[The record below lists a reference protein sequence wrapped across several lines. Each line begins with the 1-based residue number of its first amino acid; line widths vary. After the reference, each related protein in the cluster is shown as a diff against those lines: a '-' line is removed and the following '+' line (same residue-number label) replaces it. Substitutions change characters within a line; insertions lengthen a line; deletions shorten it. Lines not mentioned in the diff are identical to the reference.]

1 MNTDDLQQGTLYDE
15 NGVPVVHAKECVSFP
30 DDVSLF
36 ITKPEDL
43 NRVSNL
49 VSQSLQ
55 DIIKTPGRTI
65 ELVFEP
71 HIQDGLK
78 DGSLRMMKTTA
89 GETLADAVHNGG
101 KKSGRIAGKGR
112 IIEGGKL
119 KQLAIGSFQVV
130 SLIVAQAHLADINKK
145 LTEIKTAI
153 ESLHDK
159 INSHNLAKINGR
171 IHYLEGIIEKMHR
184 GDFDYE
190 VSLQIKNKIE
200 DTVADAYE
208 WQSILLHDLK
218 NLKSNVDNLKDS
230 DTFGTGDTYQ
240 NLKNLA
246 EETYPLITR
255 RNVLLKMASLLT
267 YIQSCIDPIG
277 KNFSQFDL
285 MNDTWNLNLNNL
297 VSSIGN
303 KANQLLSKARF
314 NSQEMLDH
322 RRFFITKTLEIVN
335 NSADN
340 NYEQFESSLLKLKN
354 NHNKILSR
362 NGKLRLAVTHDNNG
376 NIQKAAIID

>member
-89 GETLADAVHNGG
+89 GETLADAVHSGG

-130 SLIVAQAHLADINKK
+130 SLIVAQAHLADINKS

-190 VSLQIKNKIE
+190 ISLQIKNKIE
-200 DTVADAYE
+200 DTVA
-208 WQSILLHDLK
+208 
-218 NLKSNVDNLKDS
+218 
-230 DTFGTGDTYQ
+230 
-240 NLKNLA
+240 
-246 EETYPLITR
+246 
-255 RNVLLKMASLLT
+255 
-267 YIQSCIDPIG
+267 
-277 KNFSQFDL
+277 
-285 MNDTWNLNLNNL
+285 
-297 VSSIGN
+297 
-303 KANQLLSKARF
+303 
-314 NSQEMLDH
+314 
-322 RRFFITKTLEIVN
+322 
-335 NSADN
+335 
-340 NYEQFESSLLKLKN
+340 
-354 NHNKILSR
+354 
-362 NGKLRLAVTHDNNG
+362 
-376 NIQKAAIID
+376 

>member
-1 MNTDDLQQGTLYDE
+1 
-15 NGVPVVHAKECVSFP
+15 
-30 DDVSLF
+30 
-36 ITKPEDL
+36 
-43 NRVSNL
+43 
-49 VSQSLQ
+49 
-55 DIIKTPGRTI
+55 
-65 ELVFEP
+65 
-71 HIQDGLK
+71 
-78 DGSLRMMKTTA
+78 MMKTTA
-89 GETLADAVHNGG
+89 GETLADAVHSGG

-130 SLIVAQAHLADINKK
+130 SLIVAQAHLADINKS

-190 VSLQIKNKIE
+190 ISLQIKNKIE

-240 NLKNLA
+240 NLKKLA

-285 MNDTWNLNLNNL
+285 MNDMWNLNLNNL
-297 VSSIGN
+297 ASSIGD
-303 KANQLLSKARF
+303 KANTLLSKARF
-314 NSQEMLDH
+314 NSQEMLDF
-322 RRFFITKTLEIVN
+322 RRFFITKTLEVVN
-335 NSADN
+335 NSAN
-340 NYEQFESSLLKLKN
+340 HNYEQFESSLIKLKN
-354 NHNKILSR
+354 NHNKILSK

>member
-1 MNTDDLQQGTLYDE
+1 MNTDDLQQSTLYDE
-15 NGVPVVHAKECVSFP
+15 NGVPVIYAKECVSFP

-43 NRVSNL
+43 NRVNNL

-55 DIIKTPGRTI
+55 GIMNTQGRTI
-65 ELVFEP
+65 ELIFEP
-71 HIQDGLK
+71 HIQKGLK
-78 DGSLRMMKTTA
+78 EGSLRMMKTKA
-89 GETLADAVHNGG
+89 GETLADAVHNVG
-101 KKSGRIAGKGR
+101 KNTGQIAGKGR
-112 IIEGGKL
+112 IIEAGKL
-119 KQLAIGSFQVV
+119 KQLATGSFQVV
-130 SLIVAQAHLADINKK
+130 SLIVAQAHLADINKS

-190 VSLQIKNKIE
+190 ISLQIKNKIE

-240 NLKNLA
+240 NLKKLA

-285 MNDTWNLNLNNL
+285 MNDMWNLNLNNL
-297 VSSIGN
+297 ASSIGD
-303 KANQLLSKARF
+303 KANTLLSKARF
-314 NSQEMLDH
+314 NSQEILDF
-322 RRFFITKTLEIVN
+322 RRFFITKTLEFVN
-335 NSADN
+335 NSAN
-340 NYEQFESSLLKLKN
+340 HNYEQFESSLIKLKN
-354 NHNKILSR
+354 NHNKILSK
-362 NGKLRLAVTHDNNG
+362 NGKLRLTVTHDNNG